1 MIQQTFTKLNVSSTI
16 RSFQLMK
23 YFQTPQKVSPGR
35 WTIETCQKKIF
46 TKTDYSNEDHC
57 GTCNKKIEPYEKL
70 CPTQIQ
76 EENDDIFKYYLM

>member
-1 MIQQTFTKLNVSSTI
+1 MIRQTFRKINS
-16 RSFQLMK
+16 RSFQIMK

-57 GTCNKKIEPYEKL
+57 GTCHKKKQDLY
-70 CPTQIQ
+70 Q
-76 EENDDIFKYYLM
+76 EDDENLKYYFM

>member
-1 MIQQTFTKLNVSSTI
+1 MIPQTFKKVNV
-16 RSFQLMK
+16 RSFQIMK

-57 GTCNKKIEPYEKL
+57 GICDKKMETYEEL
-70 CPTQIQ
+70 YPAQVQ
-76 EENDDIFKYYLM
+76 EEDDETFKYYLI